1 MIATTVYINAIIQ
14 IVYVVKIS
22 TKEATTNCCV
32 HVQVSRCFV
41 NKQHISLLVVAVCFI
56 TSSIKKLDFHSEI
69 HVFQVCRYSSQAMHM
84 YLHFHRVED
93 TQLAHKMFLP
103 NQLGIHNV

>member
-1 MIATTVYINAIIQ
+1 MENISMNDSYYINKGVYINAIIQ

-41 NKQHISLLVVAVCFI
+41 HKQHMSLVVVAV
-56 TSSIKKLDFHSEI
+56 LFHHIFNQETLENKMGKMLETTRL
-69 HVFQVCRYSSQAMHM
+69 FQSPV
-84 YLHFHRVED
+84 
-93 TQLAHKMFLP
+93 
-103 NQLGIHNV
+103 

>member
-22 TKEATTNCCV
+22 TIEATTNCCV

-41 NKQHISLLVVAVCFI
+41 NKQHISLVVVAV
-56 TSSIKKLDFHSEI
+56 LFHHIFNQETLENKMRKMLETTRL
-69 HVFQVCRYSSQAMHM
+69 FQSPV
-84 YLHFHRVED
+84 
-93 TQLAHKMFLP
+93 
-103 NQLGIHNV
+103 